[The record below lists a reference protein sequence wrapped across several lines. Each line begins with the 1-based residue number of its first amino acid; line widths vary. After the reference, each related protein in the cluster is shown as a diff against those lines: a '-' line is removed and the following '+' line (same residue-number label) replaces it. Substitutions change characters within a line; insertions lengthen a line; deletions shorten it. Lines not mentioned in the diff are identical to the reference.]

1 MVAGAQELFTY
12 RSLVRNLVLKD
23 LKVRYKHSLLG
34 FLWSLLNPFLMMIV
48 YTIVFT
54 KLLQQPI
61 ANFPVFVFVA
71 LLPWNWCAR
80 SLAGCATSLIDNATI
95 INKVYFPRVLLPI
108 SVVASEAI
116 NFLLALPVLFGLM
129 FWFREPITPWVAY
142 LPLLFVMQA
151 LLLLGLGMLVAG
163 LNVIFRDTGVI
174 LDVVILAWFFLTPI
188 FYDIRYLVQA
198 DVNPERAMGLRRLN
212 PMASIIEEYRT
223 ILYSQSAP
231 DLLFGLRTGATC
243 LVIFVVGFVF
253 FSSINR
259 RLGEHL

>member
-1 MVAGAQELFTY
+1 VVARAQELFTY

-23 LKVRYKHSLLG
+23 LKVRYKHSILG

-61 ANFPVFVFVA
+61 QNFPVFVFVA

-116 NFLLALPVLFGLM
+116 NFLLALPVLFLLM
-129 FWFREPITPWVAY
+129 AWYGVPVTPWVAY
-142 LPLLFVMQA
+142 LPILFAMQA
-151 LLLLGLGMLVAG
+151 MLLLGLGMIVAG

-188 FYDIRYLVQA
+188 FYDIRYLVQL
-198 DVNPERAMGLRRLN
+198 NPERAAWVRRLN

-223 ILYSQSAP
+223 ILYSQSPP

-243 LVIFVVGFVF
+243 FAILVVGYVF
-253 FSSINR
+253 FMSINR

>member
-1 MVAGAQELFTY
+1 VVARAQELFSY
-12 RSLVRNLVLKD
+12 RSLVRNLVQKD

-54 KLLQQPI
+54 KLLRQPI
-61 ANFPVFVFVA
+61 ENFPVFVFVA

-80 SLAGCATSLIDNATI
+80 SLAGSATSLIDNATI

-116 NFLLALPVLFGLM
+116 NFLLALPVLFLLM
-129 FWFREPITPWVAY
+129 AWYREPITPWVAY

-151 LLLLGLGMLVAG
+151 MLLLGLGMLVAG
-163 LNVIFRDTGVI
+163 MNVIFRDTGVI

-188 FYDIRYLVQA
+188 FYDITTLVQL
-198 DVNPERAMGLRRLN
+198 NPESARILRWLN

-223 ILYSQSAP
+223 ILYRQSPP
-231 DLLFGLRTGATC
+231 DIWFGLRTGATC
-243 LVIFVVGFVF
+243 FAILVVGYVF
-253 FSSINR
+253 FTSINR